1 MGRILDLIKNV
12 NTNANEQNTNTT
24 TAMPIFKTLE
34 EAQEYAEANN
44 INVISPTKE
53 QIKKVEEKN
62 KPKNETNAL
71 QQIKNLGE
79 YDHKDYLQDYYN
91 IKGGLTTSSYTKKNY
106 DLNYKTLTPEQ
117 YWEDLQAERGMTTAF
132 EYIGNA
138 LNEAGGYVTTA
149 LMGIGEGSGGGGI
162 AKGIVHWIER
172 RAIASVVDE
181 RIKKGELD
189 KSQREI
195 EIEKGIKEIETDVGT
210 ANDFINDTYEKAGNH
225 QVLRAGSNL
234 VGSVGSGIVL
244 TASGVNPALAYG
256 VTSGLREYQETDS
269 VRDIAVETAKGALF
283 GTILSKI
290 KGLTAGKALV
300 ANGGKVGTKALLE
313 YGRTF
318 IKSFLAFGG
327 ANLVTQAFDI
337 LKEEPNF
344 DYINWDKVQKDI
356 ENGKYA
362 SIEEYLDSDEY
373 VTDVLGNRAGQIIL
387 SSFIGAIFDTIGI
400 YRGNKKIKVSRE
412 ENLKTLGL
420 DKNATA
426 EQIKSA
432 YRTLAK
438 QYHPDVNPNNPA
450 SAEKFKAINDAYN
463 GLTTK
468 GNIKYIPNTKTTN
481 EPKMFTNDYFK
492 SKISKIET
500 NINTK
505 IGQIKTALNTKP
517 AVITQSNISTNVS
530 KANPTTAMS
539 SIMNLANK
547 GKQVDTIQTQQYNKG
562 ELIGGDSDGES
573 RRYGTGLRN
582 TSNNVGSQNE
592 NGKGFRKEEK
602 ITRLQTELDKRRV
615 TDLTNEEKTIVE
627 YGNTIGK
634 EVIFYNPTKG
644 MPAGLTTMDGKIYI
658 ARTEVAG
665 FNHKFILDHE
675 IAEDMLLNHSN
686 KTKAIFNSLINRIVN
701 SDEAINGIL
710 ETYRGYVSD
719 KQFEKLKKN
728 RYKIAK
734 EAVCDIN
741 ALRKQNVDTEV
752 TKIYKEALNK
762 GNLYNNIANVL
773 ERLEKEIYSKGSNSK
788 GSFFD
793 DLATF
798 ERTAWSGKKRSN
810 DLMIKN
816 EPTDEMIALEMN
828 AKRMG
833 RKPLITKLNTQKEK
847 YQKLKYSKNQQLR
860 KVREEK
866 NKKIEQTRKETLARK
881 NEQIKS
887 LRAKKNEQIKETKAD
902 SKAKTPDAK
911 INRAI
916 DRAGNVQKKYNEAE
930 QPEFDKELSNKF
942 AKEIRNVVKRLKSKS
957 VYNNAP
963 LELKEAIDKYADQ
976 IYLGGNTK
984 SYEKYMR
991 ELYKSKEIQKLL
1003 DNPNFNVSKELM
1015 AKIKDPDKVPLI
1027 PPYTDVPLDIL
1038 NSMLQDVAELAFA
1051 VQDSRAF
1058 RYSNEDL
1065 PELRDKSIEELQAI
1079 KKEME
1084 SKDWKYTI
1092 LPKKFDKLTHNVLGN
1107 VSTLQ
1112 TRVQM
1117 MAGGNPDSAMKFL
1130 YDSISEAVTKDKELT
1145 VKFTKIMERFFKQ
1158 DSSGRFTIDKELAK
1172 DFGEKATYIDT
1183 GLKYKDGS
1191 PLRMT
1196 KGQIIQLY
1204 RLMQNADA
1212 RVHLFDTFTDTNKLQ
1227 EAGGANFY
1235 NEKDYKTGDIVEAKL
1250 RSKNRKLTIEEAK
1263 KITSLLTDK
1272 EKEFVKAL
1280 QEIHDLIAEEGNKVS
1295 LRLLGREIFTDE
1307 NYVHISVVKDSIK
1320 SDEIRP
1326 DELFAVSKTFSN
1338 ERLEQMFGEVA
1349 NMGILKQRSGNATNP
1364 IYIEDALD
1372 STMQVI
1378 KDATLYI
1385 AYAERIYDNN
1395 LLLNNKNDDGESLL
1409 HLIGQTDKEF
1419 ITYYKN
1425 LLNNIINGNI
1435 NAKGQPGNEFL
1446 QMMNSARATVALHAN
1461 PRVAFIQTMSY
1472 PMILPYLEHP
1482 SSAVKGLLGK
1492 KAILKLSSEFL
1503 NLKGV
1508 DTKSLKRDKI
1518 FDKFLETMTYEYE
1531 HRKLGFRNPAL
1542 TEIRAK
1548 GDGLLSNKGTGRL
1561 ISMADDATVRTTYR
1575 AFIYD
1580 LLAEGYEVGSEEFIK
1595 QFQKVVIEAER
1606 ATQPEYTAPYRS
1618 AYQRSTAPF
1627 VRGLMAFQ
1635 QVNIQMLNAGMRNL
1649 MAYQYYQQDRNER
1662 KKYAKKLKG
1671 WSAGLIIQATLG
1683 GILYQTWNLLAG
1695 KNEKDKQ
1702 TEAIIKDAISRIL
1715 SITIIGDEI
1724 FKWIMGEG
1732 FELST
1737 MDLDFINNMLSL
1749 INNTSTFFNT
1759 LFSRDNEDKVKN
1771 TKALINSFKNFFEAF
1786 GIPASQIENVFMLI
1800 GNITGLD
1807 FYKVYALKKDTDAY
1821 KSYLKNSEEYK
1832 LKDMAEFYD
1841 VWEATRE
1848 STLKEKYGYKSGSKN
1863 KALTK
1868 AINDTASRKNR
1879 SKYYKIFGVN

>member
-34 EAQEYAEANN
+34 EAQEYAKANN

-162 AKGIVHWIER
+162 AKGVVHGIER

-225 QVLRAGSNL
+225 QILRAVTNVIGEI
-234 VGSVGSGIVL
+234 GSGIVL
-244 TASGVNPALAYG
+244 TAYGVNPALAYG
-256 VTSGLREYQETDS
+256 ATAGLREYQETDN
-269 VRDIAVETAKGALF
+269 VRDIVVETAKGALF
-283 GTILSKI
+283 GTILSKM
-290 KGLTAGKALV
+290 KGLTAGKSLV
-300 ANGGKVGTKALLE
+300 ANGGKVGTKALLD
-313 YGRTF
+313 YGKIF
-318 IKSFLAFGG
+318 IKSFLAYGRTSI
-327 ANLVTQAFDI
+327 ATQTLDI
-337 LKEEPNF
+337 FKENPNF

-356 ENGKYA
+356 DSGKYT
-362 SIEEYLDSDEY
+362 SVEEYLDSDEY
-373 VTDVLGNRAGQIIL
+373 VKDVMGNRANQIIL
-387 SSFIGAIFDTIGI
+387 SSIIGAIIDTAGV
-400 YRGNKKIKVSRE
+400 YMGNRTLKAQTKAQANKRIE
-412 ENLKTLGL
+412 DLKTLGL

-432 YRTLAK
+432 YRKLAK
-438 QYHPDVNPNNPA
+438 QYHPDTKTGNTN
-450 SAEKFKAINDAYN
+450 KFREITDAYQR
-463 GLTTK
+463 LTTR
-468 GNIKYIPNTKTTN
+468 INTSINNTANTQQPTNTTN
-481 EPKMFTNDYFK
+481 VK
-492 SKISKIET
+492 SPVT
-500 NINTK
+500 
-505 IGQIKTALNTKP
+505 
-517 AVITQSNISTNVS
+517 TQANVSTNVNS
-530 KANPTTAMS
+530 HNSTTAMS
-539 SIMNLANK
+539 SIMNLVNK
-547 GKQVDTIQTQQYNKG
+547 SNQVDTIQTQQYNKG
-562 ELIGGDSDGES
+562 ELIGGDSDGEA
-573 RRYGTGLRN
+573 RRYGIGFGN

-592 NGKGFRKEEK
+592 NGEGFRKEEK

-1003 DNPNFNVSKELM
+1003 DNPNFNVSKELK
-1015 AKIKDPDKVPLI
+1015 AKIKDPDKVPII

-1038 NSMLQDVAELAFA
+1038 NSMLQDVTELAFA

-1065 PELRDKSIEELQAI
+1065 LELRDKSIEELQVI

-1084 SKDWKYTI
+1084 SKDWKYTV

-1117 MAGGNPDSAMKFL
+1117 IAGGNPDSAMKFL

-1235 NEKDYKTGDIVEAKL
+1235 NEKDYKIGDIVEAKL

-1320 SDEIRP
+1320 SDEIKP

-1378 KDATLYI
+1378 KDSTLYI

-1492 KAILKLSSEFL
+1492 KAIIKLSSEFL

-1671 WSAGLIIQATLG
+1671 WSTGLIIQATLG

-1715 SITIIGDEI
+1715 SVTIIGDEI

-1759 LFSRDNEDKVKN
+1759 LFSRDNDDKVKN

-1868 AINDTASRKNR
+1868 AINDTAGRKNR

>member
-1 MGRILDLIKNV
+1 MGRILDLIKNANV
-12 NTNANEQNTNTT
+12 NDNEQTTNTT
-24 TAMPIFKTLE
+24 TAIPIFKTLE
-34 EAQEYAEANN
+34 EAQEYVKANN
-44 INVISPTKE
+44 LDVISLSKE
-53 QIKKVEEKN
+53 EIEKAKEKN
-62 KPKNETNAL
+62 KPILKLDAL

-79 YDHKDYLQDYYN
+79 FDHKDYLQDYYD
-91 IKGGLTTSSYTKKNY
+91 IKNGFTTSRFTKKNY

-117 YWEDLQAERGMTTAF
+117 YWEDLQAERGMTTVGDN
-132 EYIGNA
+132 IKNA
-138 LNEAGGYVTTA
+138 LYNIGEYATTA
-149 LMGIGEGSGGGGI
+149 LMGIGEGNGGGGI
-162 AKGIVHWIER
+162 AKGVMHGIER

-181 RIKKGELD
+181 KIKNGELD
-189 KSQREI
+189 KSQREA

-210 ANDFINDTYEKAGNH
+210 TNDFINDTYEKAGNH
-225 QVLRAGSNL
+225 QILRIISNV
-234 VGSVGSGIVL
+234 VGEVGSGIVL
-244 TASGVNPALAYG
+244 TAYGVNPALAYG
-256 VTSGLREYQETDS
+256 TTAGLREYQETDS

-283 GTILSKI
+283 GTILSKM
-290 KGLTAGKALV
+290 KGLTAGKSLV
-300 ANGGKVGTKALLE
+300 ANGGKVGTKTLLD
-313 YGRTF
+313 YGKTF
-318 IKSFLAFGG
+318 IKSFLAYSGTSI
-327 ANLVTQAFDI
+327 VTQTLDI
-337 LKEEPNF
+337 FKENPNF

-362 SIEEYLDSDEY
+362 SVEEYLDSDEY
-373 VTDVLGNRAGQIIL
+373 IKDVMGNRANQVIL
-387 SSFIGAIFDTIGI
+387 SSIIGAIIDTAGVYIGN
-400 YRGNKKIKVSRE
+400 RNLKAQTKAQANKRIE
-412 ENLKTLGL
+412 DLKTLGL
-420 DKNATA
+420 DKNATE

-432 YRTLAK
+432 YRKLAK
-438 QYHPDVNPNNPA
+438 QYHPDTQTGNIN
-450 SAEKFKAINDAYN
+450 KFREATEAYQR
-463 GLTTK
+463 LTTR
-468 GNIKYIPNTKTTN
+468 
-481 EPKMFTNDYFK
+481 
-492 SKISKIET
+492 
-500 NINTK
+500 INTS
-505 IGQIKTALNTKP
+505 IINNVNNQQSANVSNANVPVT
-517 AVITQSNISTNVS
+517 TQSNISTNVS

-539 SIMNLANK
+539 SIMSLVNK
-547 GKQVDTIQTQQYNKG
+547 SNQVDTIQTQQYNKG
-562 ELIGGDSDGES
+562 ELIGGDSDGEA
-573 RRYGTGLRN
+573 RRYGIGFGN

-592 NGKGFRKEEK
+592 NGEGFRKQEK
-602 ITRLQTELDKRRV
+602 ITGLQTELDKRRV

-675 IAEDMLLNHSN
+675 IAEDMLLNHSS

-773 ERLEKEIYSKGSNSK
+773 ESLEKEIYSKDSNSK

-798 ERTAWSGKKRSN
+798 ERTSWSGKKRSN

-828 AKRMG
+828 AKRTG

-866 NKKIEQTRKETLARK
+866 NKQIEQTRKETLARK
-881 NEQIKS
+881 NEQIKA
-887 LRAKKNEQIKETKAD
+887 LRTKKNEQIKETKAD
-902 SKAKTPDAK
+902 SRAKTPDAK

-916 DRAGNVQKKYNEAE
+916 ERAGNVQKKYNEAE

-1038 NSMLQDVAELAFA
+1038 NSMLQDVTELAFA

-1084 SKDWKYTI
+1084 SKDWKYTR
-1092 LPKKFDKLTHNVLGN
+1092 LPKKLDKVFHNVIGN
-1107 VSTLQ
+1107 LSTFK

-1117 MAGGNPDSAMKFL
+1117 MAGGNPNSTMDFL
-1130 YDSISEAVTKDKELT
+1130 YKNISEAVTKDKELT
-1145 VKFTKIMERFFKQ
+1145 VKFTKIMEKFFKQ
-1158 DSSGRFTIDKELAK
+1158 DSSGRFTVDKELAK
-1172 DFGEKATYIDT
+1172 DFGNKATYIDT

-1191 PLRMT
+1191 ALRMT

-1204 RLMQNADA
+1204 RLMQNDDA

-1235 NEKDYKTGDIVEAKL
+1235 NEKDYKAGDMVEAKL
-1250 RSKNRKLTIEEAK
+1250 RSKNKKLTIEEAK
-1263 KITSLLTDK
+1263 KITSLLTTK

-1295 LRLLGREIFTDE
+1295 LRLLGREIFTDK

-1320 SDEIRP
+1320 NDEIKP
-1326 DELFAVSKTFSN
+1326 DELFGISKTFNN
-1338 ERLEQMFGEVA
+1338 ERLEQMFGEIA

-1395 LLLNNKNDDGESLL
+1395 LLLNNKNDDGESVI
-1409 HLIGQTDKEF
+1409 HLIGQTDKDF
-1419 ITYYKN
+1419 ISYYKN
-1425 LLNNIINGNI
+1425 LLNNLINGTVNS
-1435 NAKGQPGNEFL
+1435 KDVPGTEL
-1446 QMMNSARATVALHAN
+1446 MQMMNSARATVALHAN

-1472 PMILPYLEHP
+1472 PIILPYLEHP
-1482 SSAVKGLLGK
+1482 SSAIKGLLGK
-1492 KAILKLSSEFL
+1492 NAILKLSSEFL
-1503 NLKGV
+1503 KEKGV
-1508 DTKSLKRDKI
+1508 DSKTLKKNKV
-1518 FDKFLETMTYEYE
+1518 FDKFLESMTYEYE

-1561 ISMADDATVRTTYR
+1561 ISIADDATVRAVYR
-1575 AFIYD
+1575 ALIYD
-1580 LLAEGYEVGSEEFIK
+1580 LMAEGYEFGSEDFAQ
-1595 QFQKVVIEAER
+1595 QFKTSVVETMR

-1627 VRGLMAFQ
+1627 VRGLFAFQ
-1635 QVNIQMLNAGMRNL
+1635 QVNTQIINSGIRFILENE
-1649 MAYQYYQQDRNER
+1649 YQKNNKEKVDSSKVLKWGIGVTVASLLASVVYQKWNE
-1662 KKYAKKLKG
+1662 
-1671 WSAGLIIQATLG
+1671 
-1683 GILYQTWNLLAG
+1683 LAG
-1695 KNEKDKQ
+1695 KIKEEEYGEAVLKD
-1702 TEAIIKDAISRIL
+1702 TISRIL
-1715 SITIIGDEI
+1715 ATTIIGDEI
-1724 FKWIMGEG
+1724 FNWIIGEG

-1737 MDLDFINNMLSL
+1737 MDLDFVNNMLSL
-1749 INNTSTFFNT
+1749 INNFSDFTKT
-1759 LFSRDNEDKVKN
+1759 LFSSENEDKAKN
-1771 TKALINSFKNFFEAF
+1771 SKALINSIKDFFEMF
-1786 GIPASQIENVFMLI
+1786 GLPASQVENVFMLI
-1800 GNITGLD
+1800 GNLTGLD
-1807 FYKVYALKKDTDAY
+1807 FYKVYALKKDSTAY
-1821 KSYLKNSEEYK
+1821 KSFLNNVEKYK

-1848 STLKEKYGYKSGSKN
+1848 STLKEKYGYKGGSKD

-1868 AINDTASRKNR
+1868 AINDTASKKNR

>member
-1 MGRILDLIKNV
+1 MGRILDLVKSANI
-12 NTNANEQNTNTT
+12 NEQNTNNNTVT
-24 TAMPIFKTLE
+24 PTFKTLE
-34 EAQEYAEANN
+34 EAQEYAKANN
-44 INVISPTKE
+44 IDVISPSKE
-53 QIKKVEEKN
+53 QVQKIEEKN
-62 KPKNETNAL
+62 KPQLKLNAL

-79 YDHKDYLQDYYN
+79 YDHKDYLQDYYD
-91 IKGGLTTSSYTKKNY
+91 IKNGFTNSRFTKKNY
-106 DLNYKTLTPEQ
+106 DLSYKTLTPEQ
-117 YWEDLQAERGMTTAF
+117 YWEDLQAERGMTTAGNH
-132 EYIGNA
+132 IKNA
-138 LNEAGGYVTTA
+138 LYNVGEYTTTA

-162 AKGIVHWIER
+162 AKGVMHGIER

-181 RIKKGELD
+181 KIKNGELD
-189 KSQREI
+189 KSQREA

-225 QVLRAGSNL
+225 QVLRGISNV
-234 VGSVGSGIVL
+234 VGEIGSGVVL
-244 TASGVNPALAYG
+244 TAYGVNPAIAYG
-256 VTSGLREYQETDS
+256 TTAGLREYQETDN

-283 GTILSKI
+283 GTILGKM
-290 KGLTAGKALV
+290 KGLTAGKSLV
-300 ANGGKVGTKALLE
+300 ANGGKVGTKALLD
-313 YGRTF
+313 YGKTF
-318 IKSFLAFGG
+318 IKSFIAYSGTSI
-327 ANLVTQAFDI
+327 ATQTLDI
-337 LKEEPNF
+337 FKENPNF
-344 DYINWDKVQKDI
+344 DYINWDKVQKGI

-362 SIEEYLDSDEY
+362 SVEEYLDSDEY
-373 VTDVLGNRAGQIIL
+373 VKDVMGNRASQIIL
-387 SSFIGAIFDTIGI
+387 SSIIGAIIDIAGV
-400 YRGNKKIKVSRE
+400 YLGNRNLKAQTKAQTKANKRIE
-412 ENLKTLGL
+412 DLKTLGL
-420 DKNATA
+420 GKNATA

-432 YRTLAK
+432 YRKLVK
-438 QYHPDVNPNNPA
+438 QYHPDTKTGNTN
-450 SAEKFKAINDAYN
+450 KFREITEAYQA
-463 GLTTK
+463 LTTRIDTSINS
-468 GNIKYIPNTKTTN
+468 NINTQQSTNVMNVNTPVTTQAN
-481 EPKMFTNDYFK
+481 V
-492 SKISKIET
+492 ST
-500 NINTK
+500 NINM
-505 IGQIKTALNTKP
+505 
-517 AVITQSNISTNVS
+517 ST
-530 KANPTTAMS
+530 PTTAMS
-539 SIMNLANK
+539 SIMNLVNK
-547 GKQVDTIQTQQYNKG
+547 GKQVDTTQLQKYNKG
-562 ELIGGDSDGES
+562 ELNGGENNGES

-592 NGKGFRKEEK
+592 NGEGFRKEEK

-627 YGNTIGK
+627 YGRTIGK
-634 EVIFYNPTKG
+634 EVVFYNPAKG

-866 NKKIEQTRKETLARK
+866 NKKIEQTRKETLTRK

-942 AKEIRNVVKRLKSKS
+942 AKEIRNVVKRLKNKS

-1003 DNPNFNVSKELM
+1003 DNPNFNVSKELK
-1015 AKIKDPDKVPLI
+1015 AKIKDPDKVPII

-1038 NSMLQDVAELAFA
+1038 NSMLQDVTELAFA

-1058 RYSNEDL
+1058 RYSNKDL
-1065 PELRDKSIEELQAI
+1065 PELRDKSISELQAI
-1079 KKEME
+1079 RKKME
-1084 SKDWKYTI
+1084 DRDWKYTD
-1092 LPKKFDKLTHNVLGN
+1092 LPKKIDKFIHNTLGN
-1107 VSTLQ
+1107 ISTLQ

-1117 MAGGNPDSAMKFL
+1117 VAGGNSDSALKFL
-1130 YDSISEAVTKDKELT
+1130 YDNISEAVTKEKELT
-1145 VKFTKIMERFFKQ
+1145 VKFTKIMQRFFKQ
-1158 DSSGRFTIDKELAK
+1158 DSSDRFIIDKDLAR
-1172 DFGEKATYIDT
+1172 DFGNKATYIDT

-1191 PLRMT
+1191 SLRMT

-1204 RLMQNADA
+1204 RLMQNDDA
-1212 RVHLFDTFTDTNKLQ
+1212 KVHLFDTFIDTNKLQ

-1235 NEKDYKTGDIVEAKL
+1235 NEKDYKDGDIVEAKL

-1263 KITSLLTDK
+1263 KITSVLTDK
-1272 EKEFVKAL
+1272 EKEFAKAL

-1295 LRLLGREIFTDE
+1295 LRLLGREIFTDK
-1307 NYVHISVVKDSIK
+1307 NYVHIAVVKDSIK
-1320 SDEIRP
+1320 TDEIKP
-1326 DELFAVSKTFSN
+1326 EEIFAVSKTFSN
-1338 ERLEQMFGEVA
+1338 ERLEQMFGEIA
-1349 NMGILKQRSGNATNP
+1349 NMGILKERSGNATNP

-1372 STMQVI
+1372 STLQVI

-1409 HLIGQTDKEF
+1409 HLIGQTDKNF

-1425 LLNNIINGNI
+1425 LLNNIINGNV

-1472 PMILPYLEHP
+1472 PIILPYLEHP
-1482 SSAVKGLLGK
+1482 SSAIKGLLGK
-1492 KAILKLSSEFL
+1492 NAILKLSSEFL
-1503 NLKGV
+1503 KEKGI
-1508 DTKSLKRDKI
+1508 DTKSLKKNKV
-1518 FDKFLETMTYEYE
+1518 FDKFLESMTYEYE
-1531 HRKLGFRNPAL
+1531 YRKIGFRNPAL
-1542 TEIRAK
+1542 TEIRTK
-1548 GDGLLSNKGTGRL
+1548 GDGILSNKGTGKM
-1561 ISMADDATVRTTYR
+1561 ISFADDVTVRAVYR
-1575 AFIYD
+1575 TLIYD
-1580 LLAEGYEVGSEEFIK
+1580 LMAEGYEFGSDKFAE
-1595 QFQKVVIEAER
+1595 QFRKTAIETMR

-1635 QVNIQMLNAGMRNL
+1635 QVNTQILNSGIRLILENEYKKQQGEKGTDSNKVLKWGIAVTIASALAGVV
-1649 MAYQYYQQDRNER
+1649 YQGWNVL
-1662 KKYAKKLKG
+1662 AKKIKKEEY
-1671 WSAGLIIQATLG
+1671 A
-1683 GILYQTWNLLAG
+1683 
-1695 KNEKDKQ
+1695 
-1702 TEAIIKDAISRIL
+1702 EAVIKDTISRIL

-1724 FKWIMGEG
+1724 YKWAMGEG

-1737 MDLDFINNMLSL
+1737 MDLDFVNNMLSL
-1749 INNTSTFFNT
+1749 VKNSSTFFET
-1759 LFSRDNEDKVKN
+1759 LLSDDTDDRVKN
-1771 TKALINSFKNFFEAF
+1771 SKAIINSLKNFFEAF
-1786 GIPASQIENVFMLI
+1786 GIPASQMENVFMLI
-1800 GNITGLD
+1800 GNITDLD
-1807 FYKVYALKKDTDAY
+1807 LYKVYALKKDSDAY
-1821 KSYLKNSEEYK
+1821 KSYLKNEKEHG

-1848 STLKEKYGYKSGSKN
+1848 STLKEKYGYKSGSKK
-1863 KALTK
+1863 KALIK
-1868 AINDTASRKNR
+1868 AINDTASKKNR
-1879 SKYYKIFGVN
+1879 SKYYKIFGAN